1 MNRNKTIRNGAVGLA
16 LVGAA
21 VALGACTGDGYS
33 RTSFGIGVSAYEPGY
48 YGYGYGSRRDRDG
61 DGIPNRYDMDRDGD
75 GVSNRFDWSP
85 SNPYRR

>member
-1 MNRNKTIRNGAVGLA
+1 MNRNKSVKTGAIALA
-16 LVGAA
+16 VMGAA
-21 VALGACTGDGYS
+21 LALGACAGDGYS
-33 RTSFGIGVSAYEPGY
+33 PTSVGFGMSAYDPGY
-48 YGYGYGSRRDRDG
+48 YGSRRDWDG